1 MLLMSAVHKY
11 CSAGTHLL
19 GSGLAVV
26 TLLVTLFVGRWF
38 VKLPGASLGVGEQ
51 GRGSGAGGPSNSFE
65 FCAVRHRLSSSSSAD
80 ERTWL
85 QHEVGQA

>member
-1 MLLMSAVHKY
+1 MLLRSAVHKY

-38 VKLPGASLGVGEQ
+38 VKLPGVSLGVLGEHLVL
-51 GRGSGAGGPSNSFE
+51 GALRPLGTTTLE
-65 FCAVRHRLSSSSSAD
+65 VRD
-80 ERTWL
+80 D
-85 QHEVGQA
+85 V